1 MQVRPLGSSV
11 SSRCKE
17 SMKQPSNN
25 NLARPVGWETCT
37 HAELMLCEGVMF
49 PDNKH
54 VDCAQL
60 NTLLSLMQQTGRASG
75 RSTHVKQPSN
85 KRGICNMCCTI
96 GQLHCRYV
104 HAGVQR
110 T

>member
-1 MQVRPLGSSV
+1 
-11 SSRCKE
+11 
-17 SMKQPSNN
+17 
-25 NLARPVGWETCT
+25 
-37 HAELMLCEGVMF
+37 MF
-49 PDNKH
+49 PDNKQ
-54 VDCAQL
+54 VDCAQP

-75 RSTHVKQPSN
+75 KSTLVKHPSN

-110 T
+110 TEHYAAGSKAQTNTFNLAEPVVGKQDTHAKLLQCNMHLFP